1 VLYATP
7 ALRFYSW
14 KMAAKKQAVQAPGGR
29 QAAYSARNR
38 ARLIKDAQIVLAE
51 IGPSATIEQIAAHAE
66 VSPTT
71 IYKYF
76 EDKDQLF
83 FEALGEAWIGF
94 LIWANQLKAPG
105 DRLERTLDSGRK
117 LFYARKSHPLFAEML
132 HNCLTEM
139 PELLSLADR
148 GEGKKVFQEI
158 AASGELRADD
168 FEKRYVLWIN
178 IYNGIL
184 KSVFVTK
191 ELSPA
196 EADVAFGIGL
206 SVWGISEAKAK
217 KLISRPLEFA
227 PVE

>member
-1 VLYATP
+1 
-7 ALRFYSW
+7 
-14 KMAAKKQAVQAPGGR
+14 MAAKKQAVQAPGGR

-76 EDKDQLF
+76 ENKDELF
-83 FEALGEAWIGF
+83 IQALGEIWEGF
-94 LIWANQLKAPG
+94 LIWSSQNAVSD
-105 DRLERTLDSGRK
+105 DRFERVIDIGRR
-117 LFYARKSHPLFAEML
+117 LFWAKKTHPLFAEML
-132 HNCLTEM
+132 HNCLAEM
-139 PELLSLADR
+139 PDFVVQSDR
-148 GEGKKVFQEI
+148 GEGKKVYKEI
-158 AASGELRADD
+158 AAAGVLKADD
-168 FEKRYVLWIN
+168 FEKRYVIWVN
-178 IYNGIL
+178 IYFGIL

-191 ELSPA
+191 DLSPSEA
-196 EADVAFGIGL
+196 EVAYGIGL
-206 SVWGISEAKAK
+206 SVWGISEARAK

>member
-1 VLYATP
+1 MVYATP
-7 ALRFYSW
+7 ALGFYSW
-14 KMAAKKQAVQAPGGR
+14 AMAGKKQETGNR

-76 EDKDQLF
+76 ENKDALF
-83 FEALGEAWIGF
+83 AEALGEAWMGF
-94 LIWANQLKAPG
+94 LMWASEPKAPG
-105 DRLERTLDSGRK
+105 DRLERILDSGRK
-117 LFYARKSHPLFAEML
+117 LFWAKKSHPLFANML
-132 HNCLTEM
+132 HNCLNQM
-139 PELLSLADR
+139 PDFLEKADGGVGR
-148 GEGKKVFQEI
+148 RVFQEI
-158 AASGELRADD
+158 AATGELKAED
-168 FEKRYVLWIN
+168 FEKRFVLWIN

-184 KSVFVTK
+184 KSVFVTE

-196 EADVAFGIGL
+196 EAEVAFGIGL

-227 PVE
+227 PVK

>member
-1 VLYATP
+1 MVYATP
-7 ALRFYSW
+7 ALGFYSW
-14 KMAAKKQAVQAPGGR
+14 AMAGKKQETGNR

-76 EDKDQLF
+76 ENKDQLF
-83 FEALGEAWIGF
+83 LEALSEAWIGF

-117 LFYARKSHPLFAEML
+117 LLWAKKTHPLFASML

-139 PELLSLADR
+139 PEFLAMSDR
-148 GEGKKVFQEI
+148 GEARKVFKEV
-158 AASGELRADD
+158 AATGELKSED
-168 FEKRYVLWIN
+168 FEKRFVLWTN
-178 IYNGIL
+178 IYTGIL
-184 KSVFVTK
+184 KSVFVTE
-191 ELSPA
+191 ELTPA
-196 EADVAFGIGL
+196 EAEIAFGIGL

-227 PVE
+227 PME